1 MKRREFVFGLGASTV
16 GGTTILGSGAYT
28 SVEAERSVSINVAA
42 DTDALLAL
50 VPTTE
55 YATTRSGELV
65 LDLSPA
71 NPTGAGGQGVNA
83 NAETII
89 NTAFK
94 VENRGTQT
102 VSPFFRTSS
111 DGDPVTTVTL
121 TSVDEGLEVVIMP
134 TAGTRP
140 PLLLEPGE
148 ALSYDIEV
156 FAGAGA
162 TSDSSIDETVTIV
175 GQAVDG

>member
-1 MKRREFVFGLGASTV
+1 MQRRELVFGLGAATV

-28 SVEAERSVSINVAA
+28 SVDVERSVSIDVAA

-55 YATTRSGELV
+55 YATTRNGEFV

-71 NPTGAGGQGVNA
+71 NPTSTGGQGVNA
-83 NAETII
+83 NAKTII
-89 NTAFK
+89 NTVFK

-102 VSPFFRTSS
+102 VQPFFRTSNDRS
-111 DGDPVTTVTL
+111 SEVAVTL
-121 TSVDEGLEVVIMP
+121 TSVDEGLEVVITP
-134 TAGTRP
+134 TANKP
-140 PLLLEPGE
+140 IEMLLEPGE

-162 TSDSSIDETVTIV
+162 TSDSSINETVTIV